1 MAIFARFTQRFQRKV
16 ETVQYQAIQ
25 LVSVKRSYLER
36 RDKNRFR
43 ELVDIPAE
51 ITLSEEQVIAATSH
65 AKETLVVAGAGSGKT
80 FVLVGRA
87 KYLVGS
93 ERTTEEKILML
104 AYNKDAADE
113 LSRRTKASGIAVT
126 ASTFHAFGG
135 RVLNGPDVRTAV
147 AFGNDGAVKKFLET
161 QLRDGLDEESKNGLA
176 RYFAQELVPHRGYE
190 EFESLNEYSAYVRA
204 TIPKTL
210 MDEQVKSHGEWLI
223 ANYLFT
229 HSVPYEYEALYDV
242 GKLPKDRHKPDFSI
256 LQSGLPRIWIEY
268 FGTDRAN
275 SVAPGISQEGY
286 LAGIAFKKE
295 VHARNSTILIDLYY
309 YDLKEGNLLKKLEDA
324 LKQHKVKMKPKT
336 ADEVLKQAN
345 EIGYDSR
352 FLKVCEQFLG
362 HVRAKRLS
370 TSELT
375 ALAYSQERDKA
386 FTKVF
391 NQFLSAYE
399 KELNK
404 LKLPDYAELIH
415 GAADVISSSEYEFG
429 FTHVL
434 VDEFQDISS
443 DRNRLIDSMKVAN
456 PKLEVTCV
464 GDDWQSIY
472 RFSGSD
478 VSIMRDAS
486 KPKMIRKRVDLTAT
500 YRLPQVIADIS
511 RIFIL
516 KNPLQLEKNVFSK
529 SDLDTPG
536 KVVTHWDMEQK
547 ENRDNLVRV
556 LERIGDDSKDPSKS
570 IRVLARYVNNLP
582 GEFPLN
588 TKKHIESAT
597 KFVEQNWEGPVEVS
611 SIHAAK
617 GLEADY
623 VVVMDMIQDFRGFP
637 STIEDDPVM
646 RLVMPEK
653 DLHQHGEERRLFY
666 VALTRAR
673 RETHLIS
680 PVSAP
685 SLFTLE
691 MLRDGLGVHVGL
703 DNSKNRQ
710 CPSCKSGRILVSKN
724 GGGSYCSNIPLC
736 DFSSPVCLKC
746 EKPMTYTDGKE
757 RFICEKH
764 PDALHK
770 ICFVCNWGVMV
781 PKKFISKYTG
791 TEETFFSCHTWRK
804 TGCKGKTN

>member
-1 MAIFARFTQRFQRKV
+1 
-16 ETVQYQAIQ
+16 
-25 LVSVKRSYLER
+25 
-36 RDKNRFR
+36 
-43 ELVDIPAE
+43 
-51 ITLSEEQVIAATSH
+51 
-65 AKETLVVAGAGSGKT
+65 
-80 FVLVGRA
+80 
-87 KYLVGS
+87 
-93 ERTTEEKILML
+93 
-104 AYNKDAADE
+104 
-113 LSRRTKASGIAVT
+113 
-126 ASTFHAFGG
+126 
-135 RVLNGPDVRTAV
+135 
-147 AFGNDGAVKKFLET
+147 
-161 QLRDGLDEESKNGLA
+161 
-176 RYFAQELVPHRGYE
+176 
-190 EFESLNEYSAYVRA
+190 
-204 TIPKTL
+204 
-210 MDEQVKSHGEWLI
+210 
-223 ANYLFT
+223 
-229 HSVPYEYEALYDV
+229 
-242 GKLPKDRHKPDFSI
+242 
-256 LQSGLPRIWIEY
+256 
-268 FGTDRAN
+268 
-275 SVAPGISQEGY
+275 
-286 LAGIAFKKE
+286 
-295 VHARNSTILIDLYY
+295 
-309 YDLKEGNLLKKLEDA
+309 
-324 LKQHKVKMKPKT
+324 MKPKT

-370 TSELT
+370 TTDLT
-375 ALAYSQERDKA
+375 ALAGTQERDKA

-399 KELNK
+399 KELSK

-415 GAADVISSSEYEFG
+415 GAADAISRSEYEFG

-443 DRNRLIDSMKVAN
+443 DRNRLIDSMKAAN

-516 KNPLQLEKNVFSK
+516 KNPLQLEKNVYSK
-529 SDLDTPG
+529 SDLDVPG
-536 KVVTHWDMEQK
+536 KVVTHWDMQQK
-547 ENRDNLVRV
+547 ENQENLLKVI
-556 LERIGDDSKDPSKS
+556 ERIGDDSKDPGKS
-570 IRVLARYVNNLP
+570 IRVLARYVSNLP
-582 GEFPLN
+582 GDFPLN
-588 TKKHIESAT
+588 TKKHIESAM

-623 VVVMDMIQDFRGFP
+623 VIVMDMIQDFRGFP

-724 GGGSYCSNIPLC
+724 AGGSYCSNIPLC

-746 EKPMTYTDGKE
+746 EMPMTYTDGKE

-770 ICFVCNWGVMV
+770 PCFVCAWGVLV
-781 PKKFISKYTG
+781 PRKYISRRSGMEDVFYP
-791 TEETFFSCHTWRK
+791 CHTWPK
-804 TGCKGKTN
+804 TKCKGVSN

>member
-1 MAIFARFTQRFQRKV
+1 MLNRLKQRFQRKV

-93 ERTTEEKILML
+93 ERTTEDKILML
-104 AYNKDAADE
+104 AYNKDAAEE
-113 LSRRTKASGIAVT
+113 LSRRTKASGISVT
-126 ASTFHAFGG
+126 AQTFHGFGNSVIKNPG
-135 RVLNGPDVRTAV
+135 ERTGV
-147 AFGNDGAVKKFLET
+147 AFGDNGEVTKFLSQ
-161 QLRDGLDEESKNGLA
+161 QLQHGLDDESKRGLA
-176 RYFAQELVPHRGYE
+176 KFFAEEMVPKKDYE

-204 TIPKTL
+204 TIPRTL

-223 ANYLFT
+223 ANFLYTQGLE
-229 HSVPYEYEALYDV
+229 YEYETLYDD
-242 GKLPKDRHKPDFSI
+242 GKTPKDRHKPDFVVRRKG
-256 LQSGLPRIWIEY
+256 QSPIWIEY
-268 FGTDRAN
+268 FGTDRAQ

-286 LAGIAFKKE
+286 LESIRWKKE
-295 VHARNSTILIDLYY
+295 VHERNSSILIDLYY
-309 YDLKEGNLLKKLEDA
+309 YDLKEGNLLKKL
-324 LKQHKVKMKPKT
+324 
-336 ADEVLKQAN
+336 ADDLQRHGIRVNPRSTEEILRQAN
-345 EIGYDSR
+345 RIGYDSR

-362 HVRAKRLS
+362 HVRAKRLG
-370 TSELT
+370 TSELS
-375 ALAYSQERDKA
+375 ALADGHERDEA

-391 NQFLSAYE
+391 NQFLSSYE
-399 KELNK
+399 SELEK
-404 LKLPDYAELIH
+404 RKLPDYSELIH
-415 GAADVISSSEYEFG
+415 GAADSISRGEYEFR

-434 VDEFQDISS
+434 VDEFQDISN
-443 DRNRLIDSMKVAN
+443 DRNRLIDSMKIAN
-456 PKLEVTCV
+456 PELEVTCV

-478 VSIMRDAS
+478 VSIMREAS

-500 YRLPQVIADIS
+500 YRLPQVIADVS
-511 RIFIL
+511 REFIL
-516 KNPLQLEKNVFSK
+516 KNPLQLEKKVFSK
-529 SDLDTPG
+529 SDLDVPG
-536 KVVTHWDMEQK
+536 KVIVHWDGEQK
-547 ENRDNLVRV
+547 EHQENLLKVIERV
-556 LERIGDDSKDPSKS
+556 GADAKDPSMS
-570 IRVLARYVNNLP
+570 LRVLARYVSNLP
-582 GEFPLN
+582 D
-588 TKKHIESAT
+588 K
-597 KFVEQNWEGPVEVS
+597 KFVESSWEGPVDVS

-623 VVVMDMIQDFRGFP
+623 VIVMDLVQDFRGFP

-703 DNSKNRQ
+703 DTSKNRQ
-710 CPSCKSGRILVSKN
+710 CPSCKSGRILVSAN

-736 DFSSPVCLKC
+736 DFISPICTKC
-746 EKPMTYTDGKE
+746 EKPMTYTGEKE
-757 RFICEKH
+757 RFRCEKH

-770 ICFVCNWGVMV
+770 PCFACEWGVLV
-781 PKKFISKYTG
+781 PRKYMNRRSG
-791 TEETFFSCHTWRK
+791 MEDVFYPCHTWPK
-804 TGCKGKTN
+804 TKCKGVAN